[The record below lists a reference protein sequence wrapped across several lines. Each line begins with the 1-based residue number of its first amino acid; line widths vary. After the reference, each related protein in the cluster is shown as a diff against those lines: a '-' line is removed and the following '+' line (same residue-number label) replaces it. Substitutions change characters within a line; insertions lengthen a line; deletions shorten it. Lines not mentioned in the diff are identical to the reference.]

1 MFNCFQTC
9 WYDAGIF
16 FRLQTI
22 LKKNS
27 DNFVT
32 DISKVRLLEKDEQN
46 RLDLYYIEA
55 VRKGNV
61 QAFSY
66 LVEKYRKLVYT
77 LALKLL
83 KRPEDAEELA
93 QDTFIKAFQKIDT
106 YEGKSKFSTWLYSIT
121 YNACISELRKRRI
134 QFSSLDD
141 QRISDQDEMKMN
153 DYYRETKK
161 EDQEKYLNLALSKL
175 PEDDQVLV
183 TLYYYESQSMDEI
196 SEITGLTVSN
206 IKVKIHRA
214 RKKMYSLLHE
224 MLNEEIYSL
233 L

>member
-1 MFNCFQTC
+1 VNKT
-9 WYDAGIF
+9 
-16 FRLQTI
+16 
-22 LKKNS
+22 
-27 DNFVT
+27 
-32 DISKVRLLEKDEQN
+32 E
-46 RLDLYYIEA
+46 DLYYIEA

-66 LVEKYRKLVYT
+66 LVEKYQKLVYT

-93 QDTFIKAFQKIDT
+93 QDTFIKAYQKLDS

-121 YNACISELRKRRI
+121 YNAGISELRKRRI
-134 QFSSLDD
+134 EFKSLED
-141 QRISDQDEMKMN
+141 QRLSDQDEMKMH
-153 DYYRETKK
+153 DYYSETKK
-161 EDQEKYLNLALSKL
+161 EDQEKYLNLALGKL

-183 TLYYYESQSMDEI
+183 TLYYYENQSMDDI

-224 MLNEEIYSL
+224 MLNEEVYSL

>member
-1 MFNCFQTC
+1 MN
-9 WYDAGIF
+9 
-16 FRLQTI
+16 
-22 LKKNS
+22 K
-27 DNFVT
+27 T
-32 DISKVRLLEKDEQN
+32 DDI
-46 RLDLYYIEA
+46 YYIEA

-61 QAFSY
+61 QAFSI
-66 LVEKYRKLVYT
+66 LVEKYQKLVYT

-83 KRPEDAEELA
+83 KKPEEAEEMA
-93 QDTFIKAFQKIDT
+93 QDTFIKAFQKLDS

-134 QFSSLDD
+134 EFKSLDD
-141 QRISDQDEMKMN
+141 RQISDQDEQKMH
-153 DYYRETKK
+153 DYYRETRK
-161 EDQEKYLNLALSKL
+161 EDQEKYVNLALEKL

-196 SEITGLTVSN
+196 SMITGLTVSN

-214 RKKMYSLLHE
+214 RKKMYALLHE
-224 MLNEEIYSL
+224 MLHEEIYSL

>member
-1 MFNCFQTC
+1 M
-9 WYDAGIF
+9 D
-16 FRLQTI
+16 
-22 LKKNS
+22 KKE
-27 DNFVT
+27 D
-32 DISKVRLLEKDEQN
+32 Q
-46 RLDLYYIEA
+46 YYIEA
-55 VRKGNV
+55 VRNGNI
-61 QAFSY
+61 QAFAF
-66 LVEKYRKLVYT
+66 LVEKYQKLIYT

-83 KRPEDAEELA
+83 KRPEDAEEMA
-93 QDTFIKAFQKIDT
+93 QDTFIKAYQKLDS
-106 YEGKSKFSTWLYSIT
+106 YEGKSKFSTWIYSIT

-134 QFSSLDD
+134 EFKSLED
-141 QRISDQDEMKMN
+141 QRITEQDEMKMHV
-153 DYYRETKK
+153 YYRDIKK
-161 EDQEKYLNLALSKL
+161 EVQEKYLNLALGKL

-183 TLYYYESQSMDEI
+183 TLYYYENQSMDEI

>member
-1 MFNCFQTC
+1 M
-9 WYDAGIF
+9 D
-16 FRLQTI
+16 
-22 LKKNS
+22 KNE
-27 DNFVT
+27 D
-32 DISKVRLLEKDEQN
+32 Q
-46 RLDLYYIEA
+46 YYIEA
-55 VRKGNV
+55 VRKGNI
-61 QAFSY
+61 QAFSF
-66 LVEKYRKLVYT
+66 LVEKYQKLIYT

-83 KRPEDAEELA
+83 KRPEDAEEMA
-93 QDTFIKAFQKIDT
+93 QDTFIKAFQKLDM

-134 QFSSLDD
+134 EFKSLED
-141 QRISDQDEMKMN
+141 QRITEQDEMKMH

-161 EDQEKYLNLALSKL
+161 EDQEKYLNLALGKL
-175 PEDDQVLV
+175 PEDDQILV
-183 TLYYYESQSMDEI
+183 TLYYYENQSMDEI

>member
-1 MFNCFQTC
+1 MN
-9 WYDAGIF
+9 
-16 FRLQTI
+16 
-22 LKKNS
+22 K
-27 DNFVT
+27 T
-32 DISKVRLLEKDEQN
+32 DDI
-46 RLDLYYIEA
+46 YYIEA

-61 QAFSY
+61 QAFSF
-66 LVEKYRKLVYT
+66 LVEKYQKLVYT

-83 KRPEDAEELA
+83 KKPEEAEEMA
-93 QDTFIKAFQKIDT
+93 QDTFVKAFQKLDG

-134 QFSSLDD
+134 EFKSIDD
-141 QRISDQDEMKMN
+141 RQISDQDEQKMH

-161 EDQEKYLNLALSKL
+161 EDQEKYLNLALEKL

-196 SEITGLTVSN
+196 SIITGLTVSN

-214 RKKMYSLLHE
+214 RKRMYTILNEMLKEEVYSLL
-224 MLNEEIYSL
+224 
-233 L
+233 

>member
-1 MFNCFQTC
+1 MNKT
-9 WYDAGIF
+9 
-16 FRLQTI
+16 
-22 LKKNS
+22 
-27 DNFVT
+27 
-32 DISKVRLLEKDEQN
+32 E
-46 RLDLYYIEA
+46 DLYYIEA
-55 VRKGNV
+55 VRKGNI
-61 QAFSY
+61 QAFSV
-66 LVEKYRKLVYT
+66 LVEKYRKMVYT

-83 KRPEDAEELA
+83 KRPEDAEEMA
-93 QDTFIKAFQKIDT
+93 QDTFIKAFQKLDS
-106 YEGKSKFSTWLYSIT
+106 YEGKSKFSTWIYSIT

-134 QFSSLDD
+134 DFKSLEE
-141 QRISDQDEMKMN
+141 QRFSDQDEMKMH
-153 DYYRETKK
+153 DFYSESKK

-183 TLYYYESQSMDEI
+183 TLYYYEDQSMDEI

-206 IKVKIHRA
+206 IKVKIYRA

>member
-1 MFNCFQTC
+1 
-9 WYDAGIF
+9 
-16 FRLQTI
+16 
-22 LKKNS
+22 
-27 DNFVT
+27 
-32 DISKVRLLEKDEQN
+32 
-46 RLDLYYIEA
+46 
-55 VRKGNV
+55 V
-61 QAFSY
+61 QAFSF
-66 LVEKYRKLVYT
+66 LVEKYQKLVYT

-83 KRPEDAEELA
+83 KKPEEAEEMA
-93 QDTFIKAFQKIDT
+93 QDTFIKAYQKLDS

-134 QFSSLDD
+134 EFKSLDD
-141 QRISDQDEMKMN
+141 RQLSDQDEQKMH

-161 EDQEKYLNLALSKL
+161 EDQEKYLNLALEKL

-196 SEITGLTVSN
+196 SVITGLTVSN

-214 RKKMYSLLHE
+214 RKRMYSLLQE
-224 MLNEEIYSL
+224 MLQEEVYSL

>member
-1 MFNCFQTC
+1 MNKT
-9 WYDAGIF
+9 
-16 FRLQTI
+16 
-22 LKKNS
+22 
-27 DNFVT
+27 
-32 DISKVRLLEKDEQN
+32 E
-46 RLDLYYIEA
+46 DLYYIEA
-55 VRKGNV
+55 VRKGNI

-66 LVEKYRKLVYT
+66 LVEKYQKLVYT

-93 QDTFIKAFQKIDT
+93 QDTFIKAYQKLDT

-121 YNACISELRKRRI
+121 YNAGISELRKRRI
-134 QFSSLDD
+134 EFKSLEE
-141 QRISDQDEMKMN
+141 QKFSDQDEMKMH
-153 DYYRETKK
+153 DYYSETKK
-161 EDQEKYLNLALSKL
+161 EDQEKYLNLALGKL

-183 TLYYYESQSMDEI
+183 TLYYYENQSMDDI

-224 MLNEEIYSL
+224 MLNEEVYSL